1 MCKDTMML
9 TAQDRRKELDVLL
22 AQMRDNP
29 SRDWTET
36 RERVRVLTRMLA
48 ENPTTKH

>member
-1 MCKDTMML
+1 ML

-29 SRDWTET
+29 SRDWSET
-36 RERVRVLTRMLA
+36 RERVRVLTQMLA
-48 ENPTTKH
+48 EKPPVTH